1 MNRFLIVLFS
11 SFSIAA
17 AANPELNC
25 DLAGYKAQDGLK
37 VQMRAGLLEVTWL
50 GERREQLRAVFTIR
64 DRQPVVQ
71 ELAVRKEGG
80 GWIALAGNLSP
91 EFQITSGVRR
101 LSQQQIAPLK
111 ELGAALTPEVIE
123 REKWNAFWDAPL
135 MVPGRDGTNLD
146 LPRKPEEIKRAWAKY
161 NAGGCQVKT
170 DGARL
175 EITFPGLDAGIFAG
189 SLQYTIYRGTNLV
202 RQEVVAKTSEP
213 SVAYKYVGGLKG
225 FSVSDDK
232 RLVWRD
238 TARGWQHYAF
248 GGAVNQDAV
257 GLRARNRLA
266 ILESNGGSLAVFP
279 PSHKF
284 FFSREIETNLGY
296 VYYRKDSES
305 SFSIGV
311 RQPDREVGAKPWGIS
326 DAVWNRRVGEARGHL
341 NNFALYNAPPNTVQ
355 HMPVYFYLSPSDS
368 RVTQQAVMAFT
379 HDDVY
384 KPMPGYKVL
393 VSHFHFHF
401 NEQLTDAGTLDE
413 EPTWLPVFR
422 DLGINLAI
430 LADFHS
436 DSHPN
441 DTGKT
446 RLDEQKVYFQ
456 GCERFSDRDFLLI
469 PGEEPDRNFGGHYM
483 FLFPQPMFY
492 THAKEE
498 PQRKQPAMENL
509 PGYGK
514 VYHASSAPDELEML
528 KKEGGLVWQTHPRTK
543 GSTAYPDVTHE
554 KDFFQSDRF
563 LGGSFQSLPV
573 DLSEKRLC
581 EQRCFGLLDD
591 MNNWAGPKYM
601 IAEGDTYMK
610 YPDDETFPQLMVNY
624 VKLDRVPKFKDGW
637 TPVVQA
643 LRAGDYFVTSGE
655 VLLRNWSVE
664 GSGDKRTYSAE
675 VEWTFPPEF
684 AELVWSDGKIVD
696 RELISLKDMAPFG
709 SRKFRLPF
717 DAAGKKW
724 VRFSVWDSAGN
735 GALTQPIHLK

>member
-1 MNRFLIVLFS
+1 MKRFLIALFAS
-11 SFSIAA
+11 LTISAGADLS
-17 AANPELNC
+17 C
-25 DLAGYKAQDGLK
+25 DISGYKAQDGLK
-37 VQMRAGLLEVTWL
+37 AQMRAGLLEVTWQ
-50 GERREQLRAVFTIR
+50 GAPREQLRAVFTIR
-64 DRQPVVQ
+64 DGQPVVQ
-71 ELAVRKEGG
+71 ELAARKEAGR
-80 GWIALAGNLSP
+80 WIVLGGNLSP
-91 EFQITSGVRR
+91 EFQITSGIRR

-111 ELGAALTPEVIE
+111 ELGVALTPEVIE

-135 MVPGRDGTNLD
+135 MVPGRAGTNID
-146 LPRKPEEIKRAWAKY
+146 LPRKPEEIKRAWAKF
-161 NAGGCQVKT
+161 NVSGCQVKT

-175 EITFPGLDAGIFAG
+175 EITLPGVEAGVFSG

-202 RQEVVAKTSEP
+202 RQEIVAKTAEP

-225 FSVSDDK
+225 FAIADDK
-232 RLVWRD
+232 KLVWRD

-248 GGAVNQDAV
+248 GGAVNQDPV

-296 VYYRKDSES
+296 VYYRKDDEK

-341 NNFALYNAPPNTVQ
+341 NNFALYNAPPNTMQ
-355 HMPVYFYLSPSDS
+355 HMPVYFYLSASDS
-368 RVTQQAVMAFT
+368 RSTQEAVMAFT

-401 NEQLTDAGTLDE
+401 NEQLSDAGTIDE

-422 DLGINLAI
+422 DLGINVAI

-441 DTGKT
+441 DTGAI
-446 RLDEQKVYFQ
+446 RLNEQKVYFQ

-483 FLFPQPMFY
+483 FVFPNPLYF
-492 THAKEE
+492 THAKEG
-498 PQRKQPAMENL
+498 QQQKQPFIETL
-509 PGYGK
+509 SDYGK
-514 VYHASSAPDELEML
+514 VYHSSSAPEELEML

-543 GSTAYPDVTHE
+543 GSTGYPDATHK

-573 DLSEKRLC
+573 DLSQKRLC

-624 VKLDRVPKFKDGW
+624 VKLDRVPKFRDGW
-637 TPVVQA
+637 RPVIDS
-643 LRAGDYFVTSGE
+643 LRAGDYFITSGE
-655 VLLRNWSVE
+655 VLLRNWGIE
-664 GSGDKRTYSAE
+664 GSGAKRTYSAE
-675 VEWTFPPEF
+675 AEWTFPPEF
-684 AELVWSDGKIVD
+684 AELVWSDGKTVD
-696 RELISLKDMAPFG
+696 RELIDLKAMAPFS
-709 SRKFRLPF
+709 SRKFRVPF
-717 DAAGKKW
+717 EVEGKKW
-724 VRFSVWDSAGN
+724 VRFAVWDSAGN
-735 GALTQPIHLK
+735 GAFTQPIHLK